1 MADITQ
7 IIRFDDLA
15 SKKSPI
21 HNLEGR
27 IKLIT
32 TLLIIITCVVSK
44 ELFIPIGLEIALL
57 IILHIANLSYTDS
70 FKRLLM
76 LLPFGG
82 AVIIFQ
88 PFFHP
93 GNVLASYSWITVT
106 DTGLNWGI
114 LLLTRMIV
122 TLTAIILYSSTIPLQ
137 EMASSFR
144 KLKMPRDLAMILSIM
159 VRFLFLFVDEL
170 AAIRKSQKARN
181 FSINSKKTPYKWR
194 VKQVGYTVGMMFL
207 KAYEQGERV
216 HKSMLS
222 RGFNDTS
229 EMFDEKQKLEK
240 IDYEYLLIIILIIIT
255 LEIILF
261 TQSGHLGYLGQNLS
275 IN

>member
-7 IIRFDDLA
+7 IMRFDDLA
-15 SKKSPI
+15 SKESPI

-27 IKLIT
+27 IKLIS

-44 ELFIPIGLEIALL
+44 ELFIPIFLEIMLL
-57 IILHIANLSYTDS
+57 IILKIAKLSYIDS

-82 AVIIFQ
+82 AIIVFQ
-88 PFFHP
+88 PFIQP
-93 GNVLASYSWITVT
+93 GNIIWSYSWLHIT
-106 DTGLNWGI
+106 DFGLNWAV
-114 LLLTRMIV
+114 LLLIRLIV
-122 TLTAIILYSSTIPLQ
+122 SLTAIIIYSSTTPLQ

-170 AAIRKSQKARN
+170 AAIRKSQKSRN
-181 FSINSKKTPYKWR
+181 FNIHSKNVPYKWV
-194 VKQVGYTVGMMFL
+194 VKQVGYTIGMMFL

-216 HKSMLS
+216 HKSMVS
-222 RGFNDTS
+222 RGFSDAS
-229 EMFDEKQKLEK
+229 EMFNEKKSPEK
-240 IDYEYLLIIILIIIT
+240 SDYIYLISIIIIIIILEIII
-255 LEIILF
+255 F
-261 TQSGHLGYLGQNLS
+261 KYSGQLGYFGQNFS